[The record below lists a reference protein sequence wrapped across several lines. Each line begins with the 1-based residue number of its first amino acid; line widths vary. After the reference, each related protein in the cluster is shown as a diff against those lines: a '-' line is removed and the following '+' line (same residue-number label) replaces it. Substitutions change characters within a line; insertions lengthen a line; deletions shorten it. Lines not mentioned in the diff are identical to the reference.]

1 MHLALIQVCRVFFY
15 VYTLVLKYYSYGADM
30 LIIDSI
36 WIVRVLLFSNKVYKK
51 IWADDYTILGWG

>member
-1 MHLALIQVCRVFFY
+1 MPLALIQVCRDFFMY
-15 VYTLVLKYYSYGADM
+15 ILVLQYYSYGDDM

-51 IWADDYTILGWG
+51 IWADDYRILGWG